1 MGFIL
6 QVITNRKAMKSAW
19 GLVKLIKSTTS
30 DGVLSKSER
39 NKLNKAF
46 WELANEI
53 RGTAKA

>member
-30 DGVLSKSER
+30 DGALSKSER

>member
-19 GLVKLIKSTTS
+19 GLVTLIKSTTS
-30 DGVLSKSER
+30 DGVLSQSER

-53 RGTAKA
+53 RGTAKS